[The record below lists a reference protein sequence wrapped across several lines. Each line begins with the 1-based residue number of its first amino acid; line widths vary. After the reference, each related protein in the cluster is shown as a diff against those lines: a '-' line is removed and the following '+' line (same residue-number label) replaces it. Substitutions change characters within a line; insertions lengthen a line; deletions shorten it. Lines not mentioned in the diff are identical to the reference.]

1 MATGP
6 ARPPPTASRQGP
18 LRRVLSRLR
27 GRADTEHEQ
36 AFIRLAVGSVAGL
49 YLLHSPSQGTPESTF
64 PDLYS
69 LLVVFFFA
77 SSFALLGCIVWCPAP
92 SRIRRLAGIAL
103 DIGTTTAAMVLN
115 GRAAAPLFVVFLW
128 VTFGNGFRYGVS
140 YLALSAG
147 LSVTGFLCVAVF
159 DAQWRSDPYV
169 LWGLLAGLVVL
180 PFYVASLLKKLTNAV
195 ARAQAANQAKSQF
208 LANMSHEIRTP
219 MNGILGVSELLLA
232 TGLTPKQRRQAQL
245 IHGSAEW
252 LLHLLSD
259 LLDISRI
266 EAGRLELEE
275 DDFSP
280 AALVRDTADFFRES
294 ARVKGIEIVCDMG
307 VDAAE
312 AFRGDSFRLRQVLNN
327 LVGNAIKFTPEGTIR
342 LSLAAA
348 AETASEAALEFRVS
362 DTGIGIPPEAQRRI
376 FEPFTQADC
385 STSRNFGGA
394 GLGLTISRRLVGA
407 MGGVLELESDPG
419 RGSTFHFSVRLPRSA
434 GKVASQHL
442 PLGDS
447 PRPELQSELTW
458 ASPPRILVV
467 EDNTVNQELV
477 TEILRGAGCNPKVAS
492 NGIEALHELDRS
504 DYDLVLMDCQMPV
517 MDGYSATRAIRE
529 KESGRVGAGD
539 GARTPVVALTAHV
552 TAEEQSRCVE
562 AGMDDYLGKPF
573 RAGQLLAAVAKW
585 VPPDAPA
592 QLVPSRVPPPERR
605 PETSSLDR
613 VIGGTDAEQPVALPA
628 LGATKSFTHDL
639 NNTLAA
645 IIGYSELLRQDLH
658 EGGKSWGYAD
668 RILRAA
674 ERARDVVIR
683 ARASSPGARDKTAR
697 PAA

>member
-6 ARPPPTASRQGP
+6 ANSSPTASRQGP
-18 LRRVLSRLR
+18 LRRVLARLR

-49 YLLHSPSQGTPESTF
+49 YLLHSRAQGTTEGTF
-64 PDLYS
+64 PDLYT

-77 SSFALLGCIVWCPAP
+77 SSFAILGGILWRPAP
-92 SRIRRLAGIAL
+92 SVVRRLSGIVL
-103 DIGTTTAAMVLN
+103 DIGTTTAAMLLN

-128 VTFGNGFRYGVS
+128 VTFGNGFRYGVP

-147 LSVTGFLCVAVF
+147 LGVTGFLCVALF
-159 DAQWRSDPYV
+159 DAQWRFDPYV
-169 LWGLLAGLVVL
+169 FWGLLAGLLVL
-180 PFYVASLLKKLTNAV
+180 PLYVASLLKKLTDAV

-232 TGLTPKQRRQAQL
+232 TGLTPKQRHHAQL

-294 ARVKGIEIVCDMG
+294 ARVKGIEIACDVA
-307 VDAAE
+307 VDAAA

-327 LVGNAIKFTPEGTIR
+327 LVGNAIKFTPEGVIR
-342 LSLAAA
+342 LSLATVE
-348 AETASEAALEFRVS
+348 ETASEAALEFSVS

-407 MGGVLELESDPG
+407 MGGVLQLESDPG
-419 RGSTFHFSVRLPRSA
+419 NGSTFHFSVRLPRSA
-434 GKVASQHL
+434 VKVTSQQA
-442 PLGDS
+442 PLVDP
-447 PRPELQSELTW
+447 PRPDPQGELAWGT
-458 ASPPRILVV
+458 PPRILVV
-467 EDNTVNQELV
+467 EDNAVNQELV
-477 TEILRGAGCNPKVAS
+477 TEILRGAGCDPKVAG

-529 KESGRVGAGD
+529 KESGRVGAG
-539 GARTPVVALTAHV
+539 GGTRTPVVALTAHV
-552 TAEEQSRCVE
+552 TAEEQGRCME
-562 AGMDDYLGKPF
+562 AGMDDYVAKPF
-573 RAGQLLAAVAKW
+573 RAGQLLAAVARW
-585 VPPDAPA
+585 VPPGVPTAS
-592 QLVPSRVPPPERR
+592 VPSRAPVPERR
-605 PETSSLDR
+605 WETSALDR
-613 VIGGTDAEQPVALPA
+613 VIGGAEAPRPVAHPA
-628 LGATKSFTHDL
+628 PGATKSFTHDL

-645 IIGYSELLRQDLH
+645 IIGYSELLRQDLS

-683 ARASSPGARDKTAR
+683 ARSSSAGAASKTAR